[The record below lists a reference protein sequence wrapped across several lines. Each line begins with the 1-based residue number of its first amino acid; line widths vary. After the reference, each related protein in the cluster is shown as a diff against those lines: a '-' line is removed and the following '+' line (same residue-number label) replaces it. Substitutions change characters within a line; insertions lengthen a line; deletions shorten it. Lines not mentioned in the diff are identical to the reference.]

1 MERMLVVGA
10 GTMGAQIA
18 MVCALAGHDTTVTDL
33 TDDALARAESSLR
46 SRLDRDVDKGR
57 RTRDDVDAAFARL
70 TFTTDLDGAAST
82 ADLVIEAAVEKLDVK
97 REVFARL
104 DKLAPPH
111 AILTTNSSAIMSSQ
125 LADATGRPDRVANMH
140 FFNPALVMRCVEVLG
155 TDEATVEAVAD
166 LARRLGKEP
175 VVLRKEIPG
184 FVANRI
190 LGAVRD
196 EAIFLLENGISSVED
211 IDTACRTA
219 LGYPMGP
226 FELMDL
232 TGIDI
237 GYHAKLARHAVTGDP
252 RDLPSRTVTELVER
266 GDLGRKTGKGFY
278 TYDLPREP
286 VMSTDYY
293 LLDELLTDEARE
305 VRDRVRAFVDSD
317 VLPVIND
324 YWDRAEFPWALVPKL
339 AGLGI
344 VGVDDRG
351 VRLPGPVASRGGDG
365 DASRC
370 RAATAASTPSS
381 ACSPAW
387 RWARSTCSAARSRS
401 SAGCPAWPRST

>member
-1 MERMLVVGA
+1 VESLDGANAAFGKSDLPNAAFARILVVGA

-46 SRLDRDVDKGR
+46 SRLDRDVAKGR

-70 TFTTDLDGAAST
+70 TFTTDLDGAASS
-82 ADLVIEAAVEKLDVK
+82 ADLVIEAAVEKLEVK

-104 DKLAPPH
+104 DKVTPPH

-175 VVLRKEIPG
+175 VVLRREIPG

-196 EAIFLLENGISSVED
+196 EAIFLLENGISTVED

-278 TYDLPREP
+278 TYED
-286 VMSTDYY
+286 
-293 LLDELLTDEARE
+293 
-305 VRDRVRAFVDSD
+305 
-317 VLPVIND
+317 
-324 YWDRAEFPWALVPKL
+324 
-339 AGLGI
+339 
-344 VGVDDRG
+344 
-351 VRLPGPVASRGGDG
+351 
-365 DASRC
+365 
-370 RAATAASTPSS
+370 TP
-381 ACSPAW
+381 
-387 RWARSTCSAARSRS
+387 
-401 SAGCPAWPRST
+401 

>member
-1 MERMLVVGA
+1 MDRILVVGA

-33 TDDALARAESSLR
+33 TDDALSRAESSLR
-46 SRLDRDVDKGR
+46 TRLDRDVAKGR
-57 RTRDDVDAAFARL
+57 RTRDAVDAAFGRL
-70 TFTTDLDGAAST
+70 TFSTDLDGAAAT

-104 DKLAPPH
+104 DKLTPAH

-140 FFNPALVMRCVEVLG
+140 FFNPALVMRCVEVVRG
-155 TDEATVEAVAD
+155 PDTSDATVDAVVA
-166 LARRLGKEP
+166 LTRQLGKEP

-190 LGAVRD
+190 LGAARD
-196 EAIFLLENGISSVED
+196 EAIFLLEQGVASVED
-211 IDTACRTA
+211 IDAACRTA

-232 TGIDI
+232 TGVDI

-252 RDLPSRTVTELVER
+252 CDLPSRTVTELVER

-278 TYDLPREP
+278 TYD
-286 VMSTDYY
+286 
-293 LLDELLTDEARE
+293 
-305 VRDRVRAFVDSD
+305 SD
-317 VLPVIND
+317 GN
-324 YWDRAEFPWALVPKL
+324 
-339 AGLGI
+339 
-344 VGVDDRG
+344 
-351 VRLPGPVASRGGDG
+351 
-365 DASRC
+365 
-370 RAATAASTPSS
+370 
-381 ACSPAW
+381 
-387 RWARSTCSAARSRS
+387 RS
-401 SAGCPAWPRST
+401 

>member
-1 MERMLVVGA
+1 MDRILVVGA
-10 GTMGAQIA
+10 GAMGSQIA
-18 MVCALAGHDTTVTDL
+18 MVCALAGHDTTVTDV
-33 TDDALARAESSLR
+33 TDDALDRARSQLQA
-46 SRLDRDVDKGR
+46 RLDRDVAKER

-70 TFTTDLDGAAST
+70 TFTTDLDAAAAG

-104 DKLAPPH
+104 DKAAPPH
-111 AILTTNSSAIMSSQ
+111 TILTTNSSAIMSSQ

-140 FFNPALVMRCVEVLG
+140 FFNPALVMRCVEVVG
-155 TDEATVEAVAD
+155 SDDTSPETMETVTA

-175 VVLRKEIPG
+175 VVLHKEIPG

-196 EAIFLLENGISSVED
+196 EAIFLLEQGVSSVED

-237 GYHAKLARHAVTGDP
+237 GYRAKLARHDITGDP

-278 TYDLPREP
+278 SYE
-286 VMSTDYY
+286 
-293 LLDELLTDEARE
+293 DER
-305 VRDRVRAFVDSD
+305 
-317 VLPVIND
+317 
-324 YWDRAEFPWALVPKL
+324 
-339 AGLGI
+339 
-344 VGVDDRG
+344 
-351 VRLPGPVASRGGDG
+351 
-365 DASRC
+365 
-370 RAATAASTPSS
+370 
-381 ACSPAW
+381 
-387 RWARSTCSAARSRS
+387 
-401 SAGCPAWPRST
+401 

>member
-1 MERMLVVGA
+1 MEKILAQNRILVVGA
-10 GTMGAQIA
+10 GAMGSQIA
-18 MVCALAGHDTTVTDL
+18 MVCALAGHDTTVTDIA
-33 TDDALARAESSLR
+33 DDALNRARSQLHA
-46 SRLDRDVDKGR
+46 RLDRDVAKSR
-57 RTRDDVDAAFARL
+57 RTREDVDAAFARL
-70 TFTTDLDGAAST
+70 TFTTDLDAAAAG
-82 ADLVIEAAVEKLDVK
+82 ADLVIEAALEDLEVK

-104 DKLAPPH
+104 DRVAPPQ

-140 FFNPALVMRCVEVLG
+140 FFNPALVMACVEVVRG
-155 TDEATVEAVAD
+155 PATSDATVEAVVA
-166 LARRLGKEP
+166 LAERLGKEP

-266 GDLGRKTGKGFY
+266 GELGRKTGRGFY
-278 TYDLPREP
+278 TYDSEG
-286 VMSTDYY
+286 
-293 LLDELLTDEARE
+293 
-305 VRDRVRAFVDSD
+305 
-317 VLPVIND
+317 N
-324 YWDRAEFPWALVPKL
+324 
-339 AGLGI
+339 
-344 VGVDDRG
+344 
-351 VRLPGPVASRGGDG
+351 
-365 DASRC
+365 
-370 RAATAASTPSS
+370 
-381 ACSPAW
+381 
-387 RWARSTCSAARSRS
+387 RS
-401 SAGCPAWPRST
+401 